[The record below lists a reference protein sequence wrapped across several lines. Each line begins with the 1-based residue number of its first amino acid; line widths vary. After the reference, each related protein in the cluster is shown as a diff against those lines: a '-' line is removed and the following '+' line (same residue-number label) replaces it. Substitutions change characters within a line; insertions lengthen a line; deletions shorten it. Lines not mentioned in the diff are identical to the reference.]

1 MSSLVCPDVTWR
13 LCSSKHF
20 LWSSYGACSRSVPG
34 LKVFIISF
42 GKCCAAWP
50 SKIYA
55 TCSMLVCVC
64 GFVVFRIQ
72 IQKKDYWNR
81 KLKRESNFTP
91 KYNPHLSPYNFLF
104 VLNLPPL
111 CSAWLAIL
119 LHYLC
124 LLHTSTYIIMI
135 RSNCRQRWQLLDPKK
150 SAVCKCFIMK
160 VCKPRVQMTPP
171 AKMLN
176 RLPLSFKKFLI
187 YRRRATSS
195 EE

>member
-1 MSSLVCPDVTWR
+1 MFIKAFSLIKLWSLFSLSAWPQGVHNFIWEM
-13 LCSSKHF
+13 LCSLAIKDLCYLQH
-20 LWSSYGACSRSVPG
+20 AC
-34 LKVFIISF
+34 
-42 GKCCAAWP
+42 
-50 SKIYA
+50 
-55 TCSMLVCVC
+55 VCVC